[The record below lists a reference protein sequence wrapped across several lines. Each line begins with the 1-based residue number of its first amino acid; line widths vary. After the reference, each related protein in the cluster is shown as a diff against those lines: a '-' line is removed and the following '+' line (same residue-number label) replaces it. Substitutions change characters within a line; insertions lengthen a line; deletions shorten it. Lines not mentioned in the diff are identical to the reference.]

1 MNLRIERLKNLFK
14 WSGISVAI
22 GTSSLVVWTSYDIN
36 RRLRKPLSTNFLS
49 SRAEFIYIPHNFL
62 QEPVRDFLNEFFE
75 EETKIYS
82 FLYNVKKKLTFTKV
96 PNFLT

>member
-1 MNLRIERLKNLFK
+1 MNLRADRVKNILK

-22 GTSSLVVWTSYDIN
+22 GSTTGIVWTSYDIN
-36 RRLRKPLSTNFLS
+36 RRLRKPLKNCLGN
-49 SRAEFIYIPHNFL
+49 RAEYIFLKHNYF

-82 FLYNVKKKLTFTKV
+82 FLYNVKKMLTFTKV
-96 PNFLT
+96 NKIKQ

>member
-1 MNLRIERLKNLFK
+1 MNLRVDRLKNILK
-14 WSGISVAI
+14 WSGLSVFI
-22 GTSSLVVWTSYDIN
+22 GSTASLVWTSHDISA
-36 RRLRKPLSTNFLS
+36 RLRKPLSTNFLS
-49 SRAEFIYIPHNFL
+49 SKSEFIFIQHNYF

-96 PNFLT
+96 IMK